1 MEDFYMLAKTRLFR
15 LFLSLTI
22 GIMCISSHASM
33 ATDSV
38 TLYTPNTKITVPPG
52 ESINYAV
59 DVFNNSS
66 EIKNVDLSLTG
77 VPKGWI
83 CTLKSGSLTI
93 EQLSILPHEKK
104 SLSLTVEV
112 PLKVN
117 KGTYRIKLVAAG
129 YATLNIS
136 VIISEQ
142 GTFKTEFTTQQPNM
156 QGYSKSLFTFN
167 TNLRNMTADKQLYAL
182 MADAPRGWTVTFKA
196 NYQPVTSVDIEP
208 NNAQNIVVEM
218 KPPEE
223 VETGTY
229 KIPIKAVTNTT
240 SADLDLEAVVLGTY
254 NLTLTTPV
262 GLVSAK
268 MIAGEEKKV
277 ELIVSNTGSSVL
289 SDIKLNDT
297 KPANWEVS
305 FDPKTVVSLLPGKNT
320 SVFAIIKAN
329 KKAIPGDYVINL
341 EAGTPEVISKVA
353 MRVSVE
359 TPMLWG
365 WIGVFVIIAS
375 LGIVYYLFRK
385 YGRR

>member
-1 MEDFYMLAKTRLFR
+1 MQAKPRLFR
-15 LFLSLTI
+15 IFLSLTF

-33 ATDSV
+33 TTDSI
-38 TLYTPNTKITVPPG
+38 TLYTPNTKITVAPG
-52 ESINYAV
+52 ESINYTI
-59 DVFNNSS
+59 DVFNNSN

-77 VPKGWI
+77 VPKSWI
-83 CTLKSGSLTI
+83 YTLKSGSLKI
-93 EQLSILPHEKK
+93 EQVSILPHEKK
-104 SLSLTVEV
+104 SLSLNVEV

-129 YATLNIS
+129 YTTLNIS
-136 VIISEQ
+136 VSISEQ
-142 GTFKTEFTTQQPNM
+142 GTFKTEFTSQQPNM
-156 QGYSKSLFTFN
+156 QGYSNSLYTFN
-167 TNLRNMTADKQLYAL
+167 TTLRNMTADKQLYAL

-196 NYQPVTSVDIEP
+196 NYQSVTSVSIDP
-208 NNAQNIVVEM
+208 NTSQTIVLEM
-218 KPPEE
+218 KPPQE

-229 KIPIKAVTNTT
+229 KIPIRAVTNTT

-254 NLTLTTPV
+254 NLSLTTPA

-277 ELIVSNTGSSVL
+277 ELIVGNTGSSIL

-305 FDPKTVVSLLPGKNT
+305 FDPKTVISLLPGKYT
-320 SVFAIIKAN
+320 TVFAIIKAN

-341 EAGTPEVISKVA
+341 EAGTPEVNAKVA

-365 WIGVFVIIAS
+365 WIGVFVIMAV
-375 LGIVYYLFRK
+375 LGSIFYLFRK

>member
-1 MEDFYMLAKTRLFR
+1 MQAKTKLFR
-15 LFLSLTI
+15 FFLSLI
-22 GIMCISSHASM
+22 FGIICISSHASM

-52 ESINYAV
+52 ESINYII
-59 DVFNNSS
+59 DVFNNSN

-77 VPKGWI
+77 VPKSWI

-104 SLSLTVEV
+104 SLTLTVEV

-117 KGTYRIKLVAAG
+117 KGTYRIKLIASG
-129 YATLNIS
+129 YTALNMS

-142 GTFKTEFTTQQPNM
+142 GTFKTEFTSQQPNM
-156 QGYSKSLFTFN
+156 QGYSNSLYTFN
-167 TNLRNMTADKQLYAL
+167 TTLRNMTADKQLYAL

-196 NYQPVTSVDIEP
+196 NYQPVTSVSIDP
-208 NNAQNIVVEM
+208 NTSQTIVLEM
-218 KPPEE
+218 KPPQE

-229 KIPIKAVTNTT
+229 KIPVRAVTNTT
-240 SADLDLEAVVLGTY
+240 YADLDLEAVVLGTY
-254 NLTLTTPV
+254 NLSLTTPV

-277 ELIVSNTGSSVL
+277 ELIVGNTGSSIL
-289 SDIKLNDT
+289 SDIKLHDT

-305 FDPKTVVSLLPGKNT
+305 FDPKTVISLLPGKYT
-320 SVFAIIKAN
+320 TVFAIIKAN

-341 EAGTPEVISKVA
+341 EAGTPEVIAKVA

-365 WIGVFVIIAS
+365 WIGVFIIMAV
-375 LGIVYYLFRK
+375 LGSVFYLFRK

>member
-1 MEDFYMLAKTRLFR
+1 MQAKTRLFR
-15 LFLSLTI
+15 FFLSLSF

-52 ESINYAV
+52 ESINYII
-59 DVFNNSS
+59 DVFNNTN

-77 VPKGWI
+77 VPKSWI
-83 CTLKSGSLTI
+83 CTLKSGNLTI

-104 SLSLTVEV
+104 SLTLTVEV

-117 KGTYRIKLVAAG
+117 KGTYRIKLIASG
-129 YATLNIS
+129 YAALNMS

-142 GTFKTEFTTQQPNM
+142 GTFKTEFATQQPNM
-156 QGYSKSLFTFN
+156 QGYSGSLFTFN

-196 NYQPVTSVDIEP
+196 NYQAVTSVEIEP

-218 KPPEE
+218 KPPQE
-223 VETGTY
+223 VEKGTY
-229 KIPIKAVTNTT
+229 KIPIKAVTNST
-240 SADLDLEAVVLGTY
+240 SADLDLEAVILGTY
-254 NLTLTTPV
+254 NLAITTPV

-268 MIAGEEKKV
+268 MTAGEEKKV
-277 ELIVSNTGSSVL
+277 ELIVSNTGSSIL
-289 SDIKLNDT
+289 SDLKLNAT

-305 FDPKTVVSLLPGKNT
+305 FDPKTVVSLLPGKT
-320 SVFAIIKAN
+320 TQVFAIIKSF

-341 EAGTPEVISKVA
+341 EVGTPEVISKVA
-353 MRVSVE
+353 LRVSVE

-365 WIGVFVIIAS
+365 WIGVFVIMAALAS
-375 LGIVYYLFRK
+375 VYYLFRK